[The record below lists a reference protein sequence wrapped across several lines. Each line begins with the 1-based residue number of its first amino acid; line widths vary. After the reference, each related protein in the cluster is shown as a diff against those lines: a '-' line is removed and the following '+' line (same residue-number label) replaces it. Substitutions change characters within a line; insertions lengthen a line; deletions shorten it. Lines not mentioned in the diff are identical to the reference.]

1 MGLAERRLVTAAQEQ
16 EFKPFEAKVKEIC
29 GFDVKLTFDWAALE
43 NNSQCQWICE
53 NKKVSSYIFERVT
66 DALKSVCA
74 DDMGKTAARERLKEI
89 QMFPAAGD
97 PEFANGILTV
107 RNDVTGNGA
116 YDAAQIQAVI
126 EKGL

>member
-16 EFKPFEAKVKEIC
+16 EFKPFQAKVKEIC
-29 GFDVKLTFDWAALE
+29 GYDVKLTFDWAALE

-66 DALKSVCA
+66 DALAAVCA

-89 QMFPAAGD
+89 QMFRAAG
-97 PEFANGILTV
+97 
-107 RNDVTGNGA
+107 
-116 YDAAQIQAVI
+116 QIQAVI
-126 EKGL
+126 EKGLQAFFESERASKFFDALTIE

>member
-1 MGLAERRLVTAAQEQ
+1 MGLAERRLVSAAQEQ
-16 EFKPFEAKVKEIC
+16 EFKPFANKVKEIC
-29 GFDVKLTFDWAALE
+29 GFDVKLTFDWASIE

-53 NKKVSSYIFERVT
+53 NKKISDYIFERVT
-66 DALKSVCA
+66 TALTAVCA

-89 QMFPAAGD
+89 QMFPIAGS
-97 PEFANGILTV
+97 PEFENGVLTV

-116 YDAAQIQAVI
+116 YDAEQIQAVI